1 MEDLEEKD
9 KKTILVVD
17 DEKSIMEL
25 LVFNLQKEG
34 YNTLEAYDGV
44 TAVEMAMNEKPDL
57 ILLDVMLP
65 KLDGISVCKKI
76 RYALNISNIPILMIS
91 AKDTESDKIVG
102 LEMGAD
108 DYITKP
114 FQIREVMARIKAN
127 LRKAELNANLDV
139 NAQKNED
146 KKDIIKVGD
155 LTLDLKKVEARV
167 KGEVINLTKKEF
179 DVLKYLASQPGQ
191 VVTREMLLR
200 DVWEYE
206 EYVGATGSAATGT
219 LDQMNQEYA
228 ESLAG
233 RTQKLNTTLEGLFND
248 VFTTDMVYPLI
259 DALTKLAD
267 AVDTL
272 FKSVGG
278 GPTIILGLASAFTRL
293 FSNNIAEQINNAAMN
308 KAVQQQR
315 IENSQNRGALLEQL
329 KVANPDES
337 NQNTQAI
344 INYAQRI
351 NELAPNLS
359 SEQ

>member
-1 MEDLEEKD
+1 MEELVEKD

-44 TAVEMAMNEKPDL
+44 TAVEMAINEKPDL
-57 ILLDVMLP
+57 ILLDVMIP

-127 LRKAELNANLDV
+127 LRKAELNANMEI
-139 NAQKNED
+139 NSQKNED
-146 KKDIIKVGD
+146 KDNIIKVGD

-206 EYVGATGSAATGT
+206 EYVGAIRTIDVT
-219 LDQMNQEYA
+219 MN
-228 ESLAG
+228 
-233 RTQKLNTTLEGLFND
+233 
-248 VFTTDMVYPLI
+248 
-259 DALTKLAD
+259 
-267 AVDTL
+267 
-272 FKSVGG
+272 
-278 GPTIILGLASAFTRL
+278 
-293 FSNNIAEQINNAAMN
+293 
-308 KAVQQQR
+308 R
-315 IENSQNRGALLEQL
+315 IRDKIEKE
-329 KVANPDES
+329 KANPKILITKRGVGYYVTDR
-337 NQNTQAI
+337 N
-344 INYAQRI
+344 
-351 NELAPNLS
+351 
-359 SEQ
+359 

>member
-1 MEDLEEKD
+1 MEEMIEKD

-44 TAVEMAMNEKPDL
+44 TAVDMALNEKPDL
-57 ILLDVMLP
+57 ILLDVMIP

-127 LRKAELNANLDV
+127 LRKAELNANIDIMSS
-139 NAQKNED
+139 QKNED
-146 KKDIIKVGD
+146 KDDVIRVGD
-155 LTLDLKKVEARV
+155 LSLDLKKIEAKV

-200 DVWEYE
+200 EVWEYE
-206 EYVGATGSAATGT
+206 EYVGAIRTIDVT
-219 LDQMNQEYA
+219 MN
-228 ESLAG
+228 
-233 RTQKLNTTLEGLFND
+233 
-248 VFTTDMVYPLI
+248 
-259 DALTKLAD
+259 
-267 AVDTL
+267 
-272 FKSVGG
+272 
-278 GPTIILGLASAFTRL
+278 
-293 FSNNIAEQINNAAMN
+293 
-308 KAVQQQR
+308 R
-315 IENSQNRGALLEQL
+315 IRDKIE
-329 KVANPDES
+329 KDKANPKILITKRGVGYYVTDK
-337 NQNTQAI
+337 N
-344 INYAQRI
+344 
-351 NELAPNLS
+351 
-359 SEQ
+359 

>member
-1 MEDLEEKD
+1 MEEIVEKD
-9 KKTILVVD
+9 KKTILIVD
-17 DEKSIMEL
+17 DEQSIMEL

-57 ILLDVMLP
+57 ILLDVMIP

-127 LRKAELNANLDV
+127 LRKAELNANMDLI
-139 NAQKNED
+139 NNKKAED
-146 KKDIIKVGD
+146 KNDIIRVGD
-155 LTLDLKKVEARV
+155 LSLDLKKVEAKV

-200 DVWEYE
+200 EVWEYE
-206 EYVGATGSAATGT
+206 EYVGAIRTIDVT
-219 LDQMNQEYA
+219 MN
-228 ESLAG
+228 
-233 RTQKLNTTLEGLFND
+233 
-248 VFTTDMVYPLI
+248 
-259 DALTKLAD
+259 
-267 AVDTL
+267 
-272 FKSVGG
+272 
-278 GPTIILGLASAFTRL
+278 
-293 FSNNIAEQINNAAMN
+293 
-308 KAVQQQR
+308 R
-315 IENSQNRGALLEQL
+315 IRDKIE
-329 KVANPDES
+329 KDKANPKILITKRGVGYYVTDKS
-337 NQNTQAI
+337 
-344 INYAQRI
+344 
-351 NELAPNLS
+351 
-359 SEQ
+359 

>member
-1 MEDLEEKD
+1 MEEIVEKE

-17 DEKSIMEL
+17 DEQSIMEL

-44 TAVEMAMNEKPDL
+44 TAVDMAMNQKPDL
-57 ILLDVMLP
+57 ILLDVMIP

-127 LRKAELNANLDV
+127 LRKAELNANIDAA
-139 NAQKNED
+139 NSKKND
-146 KKDIIKVGD
+146 SKDDIIKVGD
-155 LTLDLKKVEARV
+155 LSLDLKKVEAKV

-200 DVWEYE
+200 EVWEYE
-206 EYVGATGSAATGT
+206 EYVGAIRTIDVT
-219 LDQMNQEYA
+219 MN
-228 ESLAG
+228 
-233 RTQKLNTTLEGLFND
+233 RIRDKLEKD
-248 VFTTDMVYPLI
+248 
-259 DALTKLAD
+259 K
-267 AVDTL
+267 
-272 FKSVGG
+272 
-278 GPTIILGLASAFTRL
+278 
-293 FSNNIAEQINNAAMN
+293 
-308 KAVQQQR
+308 
-315 IENSQNRGALLEQL
+315 
-329 KVANPDES
+329 ANPKILITKRGVGYYVTDK
-337 NQNTQAI
+337 N
-344 INYAQRI
+344 
-351 NELAPNLS
+351 
-359 SEQ
+359 

>member
-1 MEDLEEKD
+1 MEELVEKDKD

-17 DEKSIMEL
+17 DEESIMEL

-34 YNTLEAYDGV
+34 YNTLQAYDGV
-44 TAVEMAMNEKPDL
+44 TAVEMAINEKPDL
-57 ILLDVMLP
+57 ILLDVMIP

-127 LRKAELNANLDV
+127 LRKAELNANMEL
-139 NAQKNED
+139 NNQKNEN
-146 KKDIIKVGD
+146 KDSIIKVGD
-155 LTLDLKKVEARV
+155 LTLDLKKVEAKV

-206 EYVGATGSAATGT
+206 EYVGAIRTIDVT
-219 LDQMNQEYA
+219 MN
-228 ESLAG
+228 
-233 RTQKLNTTLEGLFND
+233 
-248 VFTTDMVYPLI
+248 
-259 DALTKLAD
+259 
-267 AVDTL
+267 
-272 FKSVGG
+272 
-278 GPTIILGLASAFTRL
+278 
-293 FSNNIAEQINNAAMN
+293 
-308 KAVQQQR
+308 R
-315 IENSQNRGALLEQL
+315 IRDKIE
-329 KVANPDES
+329 KDKANPKILITKRGVGYYVTDR
-337 NQNTQAI
+337 N
-344 INYAQRI
+344 
-351 NELAPNLS
+351 
-359 SEQ
+359 

>member
-1 MEDLEEKD
+1 MEELVEKE

-17 DEKSIMEL
+17 DEQSIMEL

-57 ILLDVMLP
+57 ILLDVMIP
-65 KLDGISVCKKI
+65 KIDGISVCKKI

-127 LRKAELNANLDV
+127 LRKAELNANIDIMNNTPKQEEKEDV
-139 NAQKNED
+139 
-146 KKDIIKVGD
+146 IKVGD
-155 LTLDLKKVEARV
+155 LTLDLKKIEARV

-200 DVWEYE
+200 EVWEYE
-206 EYVGATGSAATGT
+206 EYVGAIRTIDVT
-219 LDQMNQEYA
+219 MN
-228 ESLAG
+228 
-233 RTQKLNTTLEGLFND
+233 
-248 VFTTDMVYPLI
+248 
-259 DALTKLAD
+259 
-267 AVDTL
+267 
-272 FKSVGG
+272 
-278 GPTIILGLASAFTRL
+278 
-293 FSNNIAEQINNAAMN
+293 
-308 KAVQQQR
+308 R
-315 IENSQNRGALLEQL
+315 IRDKIE
-329 KVANPDES
+329 KDKANPKILITKRGVGYYVTDK
-337 NQNTQAI
+337 T
-344 INYAQRI
+344 
-351 NELAPNLS
+351 
-359 SEQ
+359 

>member
-1 MEDLEEKD
+1 MEELVEKD

-17 DEKSIMEL
+17 DEQSIMEL

-34 YNTLEAYDGV
+34 YNTLEAYDGA
-44 TAVEMAMNEKPDL
+44 TAVEMAMNKKPDL
-57 ILLDVMLP
+57 ILLDVMIP

-127 LRKAELNANLDV
+127 LRKADLNSNIEL

-146 KKDIIKVGD
+146 RENIIKVGD
-155 LTLDLKKVEARV
+155 LTLDLKKVEAKV

-200 DVWEYE
+200 EVWEYE
-206 EYVGATGSAATGT
+206 EYVGAIRTIDVT
-219 LDQMNQEYA
+219 MN
-228 ESLAG
+228 
-233 RTQKLNTTLEGLFND
+233 
-248 VFTTDMVYPLI
+248 
-259 DALTKLAD
+259 
-267 AVDTL
+267 
-272 FKSVGG
+272 
-278 GPTIILGLASAFTRL
+278 
-293 FSNNIAEQINNAAMN
+293 
-308 KAVQQQR
+308 R
-315 IENSQNRGALLEQL
+315 IRDKIE
-329 KVANPDES
+329 KDKANPKILITKRGVGYYVTDR
-337 NQNTQAI
+337 N
-344 INYAQRI
+344 
-351 NELAPNLS
+351 
-359 SEQ
+359 

>member
-1 MEDLEEKD
+1 MDEIVEKD

-17 DEKSIMEL
+17 DEQCIMEL

-57 ILLDVMLP
+57 ILLDVMIP

-127 LRKAELNANLDV
+127 LRKAELNANIDMM
-139 NAQKNED
+139 NNKKSED
-146 KKDIIKVGD
+146 RNDIIRVGD
-155 LTLDLKKVEARV
+155 LSLDLKKVEAKV

-200 DVWEYE
+200 EVWEYE
-206 EYVGATGSAATGT
+206 EYVGAIRTIDVT
-219 LDQMNQEYA
+219 MN
-228 ESLAG
+228 
-233 RTQKLNTTLEGLFND
+233 
-248 VFTTDMVYPLI
+248 
-259 DALTKLAD
+259 
-267 AVDTL
+267 
-272 FKSVGG
+272 
-278 GPTIILGLASAFTRL
+278 
-293 FSNNIAEQINNAAMN
+293 
-308 KAVQQQR
+308 R
-315 IENSQNRGALLEQL
+315 IRDKIE
-329 KVANPDES
+329 KDKANPKILITKRGVGYYVTDK
-337 NQNTQAI
+337 N
-344 INYAQRI
+344 
-351 NELAPNLS
+351 
-359 SEQ
+359 

>member
-1 MEDLEEKD
+1 MEEMIEKD

-44 TAVEMAMNEKPDL
+44 TAVDMAINEKPDL
-57 ILLDVMLP
+57 ILLDVMIP

-127 LRKAELNANLDV
+127 LRKAELNANMDIMSS
-139 NAQKNED
+139 QKNED
-146 KKDIIKVGD
+146 KDDVIRVGD
-155 LTLDLKKVEARV
+155 LSLDLKKIEAKV

-200 DVWEYE
+200 EVWEYE
-206 EYVGATGSAATGT
+206 EYVGAIRTIDVT
-219 LDQMNQEYA
+219 MN
-228 ESLAG
+228 
-233 RTQKLNTTLEGLFND
+233 
-248 VFTTDMVYPLI
+248 
-259 DALTKLAD
+259 
-267 AVDTL
+267 
-272 FKSVGG
+272 
-278 GPTIILGLASAFTRL
+278 
-293 FSNNIAEQINNAAMN
+293 
-308 KAVQQQR
+308 R
-315 IENSQNRGALLEQL
+315 IRDKIE
-329 KVANPDES
+329 KDKANPKILITKRGVGYYVTDK
-337 NQNTQAI
+337 N
-344 INYAQRI
+344 
-351 NELAPNLS
+351 
-359 SEQ
+359 

>member
-1 MEDLEEKD
+1 MEEMVEKD

-44 TAVEMAMNEKPDL
+44 TAVDMAIKEKPDL
-57 ILLDVMLP
+57 ILLDVMIP

-127 LRKAELNANLDV
+127 LRKAELNANIDMM
-139 NAQKNED
+139 NSQKNED
-146 KKDIIKVGD
+146 KDDIIRVGD
-155 LTLDLKKVEARV
+155 LTLDLKKIEAKV

-200 DVWEYE
+200 EVWEYE
-206 EYVGATGSAATGT
+206 EYVGAIRTIDVT
-219 LDQMNQEYA
+219 MN
-228 ESLAG
+228 
-233 RTQKLNTTLEGLFND
+233 
-248 VFTTDMVYPLI
+248 
-259 DALTKLAD
+259 
-267 AVDTL
+267 
-272 FKSVGG
+272 
-278 GPTIILGLASAFTRL
+278 
-293 FSNNIAEQINNAAMN
+293 
-308 KAVQQQR
+308 R
-315 IENSQNRGALLEQL
+315 IRDKIE
-329 KVANPDES
+329 KDKANPKILITKRGVGYYVTDK
-337 NQNTQAI
+337 N
-344 INYAQRI
+344 
-351 NELAPNLS
+351 
-359 SEQ
+359 

>member
-1 MEDLEEKD
+1 MEEIVERD

-17 DEKSIMEL
+17 DEQSIMEL

-44 TAVEMAMNEKPDL
+44 TAVEMAINEKPDL
-57 ILLDVMLP
+57 ILLDVMIP

-127 LRKAELNANLDV
+127 LRKAELNANMDAM
-139 NAQKNED
+139 NNQKNED
-146 KKDIIKVGD
+146 KNDIIKVGD

-179 DVLKYLASQPGQ
+179 DVLRYLASQPGQ

-206 EYVGATGSAATGT
+206 EYVGAIRTIDVT
-219 LDQMNQEYA
+219 MN
-228 ESLAG
+228 
-233 RTQKLNTTLEGLFND
+233 
-248 VFTTDMVYPLI
+248 
-259 DALTKLAD
+259 
-267 AVDTL
+267 
-272 FKSVGG
+272 
-278 GPTIILGLASAFTRL
+278 
-293 FSNNIAEQINNAAMN
+293 
-308 KAVQQQR
+308 R
-315 IENSQNRGALLEQL
+315 IRDKIE
-329 KVANPDES
+329 KDKANPKILITKRGVGYYVTDKIR
-337 NQNTQAI
+337 I
-344 INYAQRI
+344 IDFILYK
-351 NELAPNLS
+351 
-359 SEQ
+359 

>member
-1 MEDLEEKD
+1 MEEIVEKD

-17 DEKSIMEL
+17 DEQSIMEL

-44 TAVEMAMNEKPDL
+44 TAVEMAINEKPDL
-57 ILLDVMLP
+57 ILLDVMIP

-127 LRKAELNANLDV
+127 LRKAELNSNIDYM
-139 NAQKNED
+139 NNKKNEE
-146 KKDIIKVGD
+146 KNDIIKVGD
-155 LTLDLKKVEARV
+155 LSFDLKKVEAKV

-200 DVWEYE
+200 EVWEYE
-206 EYVGATGSAATGT
+206 EYVGAIRTIDLT
-219 LDQMNQEYA
+219 MN
-228 ESLAG
+228 
-233 RTQKLNTTLEGLFND
+233 
-248 VFTTDMVYPLI
+248 
-259 DALTKLAD
+259 
-267 AVDTL
+267 
-272 FKSVGG
+272 
-278 GPTIILGLASAFTRL
+278 
-293 FSNNIAEQINNAAMN
+293 
-308 KAVQQQR
+308 R
-315 IENSQNRGALLEQL
+315 IRDKIE
-329 KVANPDES
+329 KDKANPKILITKRGVGYYVTDKS
-337 NQNTQAI
+337 
-344 INYAQRI
+344 
-351 NELAPNLS
+351 
-359 SEQ
+359 